1 MRSRCMG
8 GLRRGWRRSWAR
20 LKPPIHLERIAPIA
34 HPRPRFHHAAHA
46 VLGQGIELEEQLRV
60 PLHGFEVTDSTPV
73 IHLLHERIPD
83 SRHQLRPPLVLPMLK
98 LDRSWHLESIEELT
112 TDLSLGD
119 IEPGQVHLNHSR
131 HEREGG
137 PLYDEM
143 VPPNSLLEHGQGLGE
158 RVAGPRR
165 RYVGP

>member
-1 MRSRCMG
+1 DRSPSSFSNTQPTPQ
-8 GLRRGWRRSWAR
+8 LSTLSLHDA
-20 LKPPIHLERIAPIA
+20 LPISL
-34 HPRPRFHHAAHA
+34 
-46 VLGQGIELEEQLRV
+46 
-60 PLHGFEVTDSTPV
+60 
-73 IHLLHERIPD
+73 
-83 SRHQLRPPLVLPMLK
+83 LK

-112 TDLSLGD
+112 PDLSLGG

-137 PLYDEM
+137 PLHDEM